1 MKKLSILLSV
11 ITVAIMLFAFTPP
24 ENKLVSTKTHIK
36 FFSHTSV
43 EDIEANNHAAVSTIN
58 PATGDVVFSIPM
70 QGFEFDKAL
79 MQKHYN
85 SDKFLDTKKYPKAKL
100 IAKITNLSEIDF
112 SKDGS
117 YQGSIEGEITIKGVT
132 KPISEKGTIIVK
144 GNKID
149 IQSKFNITLADHGI
163 TFIKGKP
170 ASNIA
175 KTVEVSVEAEYQIK

>member
-1 MKKLSILLSV
+1 MKKLNILISILALAVTLS
-11 ITVAIMLFAFTPP
+11 AFTVP
-24 ENKLVSTKTHIK
+24 ESKFQSTKTHVK
-36 FFSHTSV
+36 FFSHTAV
-43 EDIEANNHAAVSTIN
+43 EDIEANNHAAVSTID

-70 QGFEFDKAL
+70 QGFEFDIAM

-100 IAKITNLSEIDF
+100 KAKITNLSEIDF

-117 YQGSIEGEITIKGVT
+117 YQAYIEGEITIKGIA

-144 GNKID
+144 GNKIN
-149 IQSKFNITLADHGI
+149 IESKFNITLADHGI

-175 KTVEVSVEAEYQIK
+175 KTVEVSVQAEYQTK